1 MTMFRTMLTKMTCR
15 GSTPRGI
22 YVAAVFTLGAVLAS
36 GSFAPVW
43 AKEILLR
50 IGDVRVPADTI
61 VHGDAIAVGGSAY
74 VDGTVEGDAIAL
86 GGSVDVR
93 GHVTGSIRA
102 NGGSVVLRST
112 AVVGGEASA
121 LGGTV
126 TQEPGASVGGRPVAP
141 PPSTVPPFPVPN
153 APGPGPTQPA
163 TPWWLPGIVATV
175 LWMLHSLFWT
185 AHLLLLAMFIGAA
198 WSLAMLFPH
207 AVERVGVVME
217 RDAVM
222 ALVAGVVS
230 WPVVMVV
237 TVLLALSIVGVPL
250 ALSMPAVVIVAAQ
263 FGLTAVALVIGK
275 RVHPSEAA
283 RETVVGALLLAIAF
297 SFPGLGHLLGLA
309 AVTWG
314 LGAVLLA
321 LTETWRFRTR
331 PPDQHL
337 PASPQTHGP
346 TAAG

>member
-1 MTMFRTMLTKMTCR
+1 MTGRCI
-15 GSTPRGI
+15 TPRGLSI
-22 YVAAVFTLGAVLAS
+22 AAALTLGAVLAS
-36 GSFAPVW
+36 GSLAPVW
-43 AKEILLR
+43 AKEVLLR
-50 IGDVRVPADTI
+50 IGDVRVPAGTV

-93 GHVTGSIRA
+93 GHVTGSTRA
-102 NGGSVVLRST
+102 NGGNVMLRST
-112 AVVGGEASA
+112 AVVDGDASA
-121 LGGTV
+121 IGGAV
-126 TQEPGASVGGRPVAP
+126 TREPGASVAGRPVAP
-141 PPSTVPPFPVPN
+141 PPSAVPPFPVPN
-153 APGPGPTQPA
+153 APSPGPTQPA
-163 TPWWLPGIVATV
+163 PWWLPGIVAAV

-207 AVERVGVVME
+207 AVARVGASLE
-217 RDAVM
+217 RDALV
-222 ALVAGVVS
+222 ALLAGVVA

-237 TVLLALSIVGVPL
+237 TVLLAISVVGVPL
-250 ALSMPAVVIVAAQ
+250 ALSMPAIVIVAAL
-263 FGLTAVALVIGK
+263 FGLTAVALVIGT
-275 RVHPSEAA
+275 RVYPSEAA
-283 RETVVGALLLAIAF
+283 REAVVGALLLAIAF
-297 SFPGLGHLLGLA
+297 SVPGVGQLLGLA

-331 PPDQHL
+331 PPDQHQ
-337 PASPQTHGP
+337 PASPQTRGP